1 MLQKIRV
8 PLRFLLAAAV
18 LYFAEPTAASI
29 LVGLPVALVGGVFRS
44 LAAGVIRKDTV
55 MTTRGVYALT
65 RNPLYFGSALLACGF
80 AIMSWNEIA
89 AALLLVPFIVIY
101 PTVILREE
109 AHLERLFPDE
119 FRVYRA
125 RVPRFFPR
133 LSLNF
138 PASF

>member
-29 LVGLPVALVGGVFRS
+29 LVGLPVAFVGGVFRA
-44 LAAGVIRKDTV
+44 LAAGVIKKDAV

-65 RNPLYFGSALLACGF
+65 RNPLYFGSALLAGGF

-89 AALLLVPFIVIY
+89 ALLGLM
-101 PTVILREE
+101 
-109 AHLERLFPDE
+109 LFGWVCPSVVW
-119 FRVYRA
+119 RVDR
-125 RVPRFFPR
+125 R
-133 LSLNF
+133 
-138 PASF
+138 